1 MTQNVAAR
9 PLGRRE
15 QNKAANRA
23 AILAAARTLF
33 IERGFDAV
41 NIRDIVRGTHLAAG
55 TFYNYFPDKES
66 VFRALVDEQMASLT
80 VQLRQIRQSA
90 TSLDVFLR
98 ATYAL
103 VFRTALD
110 EPLFYQFILRN
121 QVVMQEMY
129 EGSVLG
135 LSVHALRQDIEAAQ
149 TRGLIDPSIDADY
162 LAAAF
167 YGVGF
172 ELGREMVSRQQP
184 DPEAAAELATRIFL
198 AGVAPQTSHP
208 D

>member
-1 MTQNVAAR
+1 MSAAVGAQ
-9 PLGRRE
+9 PMSRRE

-23 AILAAARTLF
+23 AILAAARRLF
-33 IERGFDAV
+33 IERGFESV

-80 VQLRQIRQSA
+80 VQLTEIRQSA
-90 TSLDVFLR
+90 TSLDVFLH

-103 VFRTALD
+103 VFRTALE
-110 EPLFYQFILRN
+110 EPLFYQFIFRN
-121 QVVMQEMY
+121 QAVMQDMY

-149 TRGLIDPSIDADY
+149 QRGLIDSAIDADY

-172 ELGREMVSRQQP
+172 ELGREMVSREQP
-184 DPEAAAELATRIFL
+184 DPEAVAALATRIFL
-198 AGVAPQTSHP
+198 AGVAPRR
-208 D
+208 